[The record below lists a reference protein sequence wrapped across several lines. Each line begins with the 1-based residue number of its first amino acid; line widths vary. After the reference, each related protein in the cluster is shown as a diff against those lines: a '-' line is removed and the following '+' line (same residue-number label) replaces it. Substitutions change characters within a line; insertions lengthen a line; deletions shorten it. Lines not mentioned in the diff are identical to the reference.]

1 MGGGDGRITD
11 LGRAGRIQL
20 SALLIVRPFEGRRL
34 RQHPVPQ
41 IEPEA
46 WHPQIADE
54 PWESQIERA
63 SVPSPVF
70 APRQNQPTPGNG

>member
-1 MGGGDGRITD
+1 M
-11 LGRAGRIQL
+11 
-20 SALLIVRPFEGRRL
+20 RPFEGRRL

-70 APRQNQPTPGNG
+70 APRQNQPDPRQRLGLQIELLQPPLAAASRGLLC